1 MQMRDL
7 PRTIW
12 RGLRSWK
19 EYVPDLRSPATQKI
33 SDAEL
38 AQAIA
43 EGKARMFSFKLVAT
57 LLLSAPIL
65 DVQPT
70 IAAKEGTGES
80 VLLWPAA
87 IL

>member
-1 MQMRDL
+1 MFR
-7 PRTIW
+7 I
-12 RGLRSWK
+12 
-19 EYVPDLRSPATQKI
+19 PDLRSPAAQKI

-65 DVQPT
+65 AT